1 MKSSP
6 VQCFP
11 LHTTTHAVELANASG
26 ASMSLHAVELV
37 SAEHEPTNSGA
48 LGALTTVPTS
58 GVAGLGTDCEFP
70 CN

>member
-6 VQCFP
+6 VLCFP

-48 LGALTTVPTS
+48 L
-58 GVAGLGTDCEFP
+58 
-70 CN
+70 

>member
-6 VQCFP
+6 LLSTP
-11 LHTTTHAVELANASG
+11 HHSTTHAVELANASG

-48 LGALTTVPTS
+48 L
-58 GVAGLGTDCEFP
+58 
-70 CN
+70 

>member
-37 SAEHEPTNSGA
+37 SAEPSNSGA
-48 LGALTTVPTS
+48 RRVLTTVPTS
-58 GVAGLGTDCEFP
+58 GVAGLGTDCGFP